1 MRLSLSHPRS
11 PNAVYLLLNNLL
23 QQEQPGRQNL
33 GRVSAPPRSSERARE
48 TKAFQHNREKVFIP
62 LLPFLREA
70 GLGSFWNFPRDA
82 RLCPQKAGVL
92 WGVCGQRVLQH
103 LSLGQGQAC
112 GCTRIYPSEKRRT
125 QKSHPH
131 QHPTAGI
138 PTSSHQQGLSR
149 GCIGTKVALQGQECH
164 FPYGN
169 SCERDLYIHGTHGG
183 GSWNPTATLSQEG
196 DAFWAAASEALITS
210 LVPQIQPGT
219 AREQVMG
226 LRICLR
232 AAALKPDCFQSS
244 PVTAG

>member
-1 MRLSLSHPRS
+1 MPCTCCLTICYSRNSLEDKTWEEF
-11 PNAVYLLLNNLL
+11 LLLLTAQNV
-23 QQEQPGRQNL
+23 PGRQKPFSTT
-33 GRVSAPPRSSERARE
+33 GRKCLFRS
-48 TKAFQHNREKVFIP
+48 F
-62 LLPFLREA
+62 PFR
-70 GLGSFWNFPRDA
+70 GSFWNFPRDA
-82 RLCPQKAGVL
+82 HLCPQKAGVL

-103 LSLGQGQAC
+103 LSLEQGQAC

-125 QKSHPH
+125 QKSHPR

-183 GSWNPTATLSQEG
+183 GSWNPTATLSQKG

-244 PVTAG
+244 LVTAG